1 MRASRLRANRVERV
15 ERRQRILGSRA
26 PSRGVSRVGAPDEG
40 GSGAV
45 FMTKHSASET
55 EAAGAINETQ
65 ALGALEATLA
75 HTFANRRYLLDALT
89 HRSYAYEFAGPGVVS
104 NERLE
109 FLGDAV
115 IALIASD
122 LLFARYP
129 AADEGTLT
137 QYRAALVRAS
147 TLARFADDLHLGAY
161 LRLGRGEDATGGRTR
176 QLLLASAFEA
186 VVGAL
191 YLDGKLP
198 VARRFLEP
206 LLAGAIEH
214 ISQNGGQRQIKD
226 DKSLLQELAQ
236 GELGVTPRYRV
247 VARSGP
253 SHERTFEVEVLL
265 GEVVA
270 AEVRGIVSG
279 KPSRARRMRRWRSRA
294 GASWRRRVCV
304 RRRSAWGQLAA
315 RVRSHRS
322 PMPRLIGVRLALP
335 SMRAKRIVVGVAR
348 VQGAVARRRC

>member
-1 MRASRLRANRVERV
+1 MAKQSA
-15 ERRQRILGSRA
+15 
-26 PSRGVSRVGAPDEG
+26 RG
-40 GSGAV
+40 
-45 FMTKHSASET
+45 T
-55 EAAGAINETQ
+55 EATGSTNEPQ
-65 ALGALEATLA
+65 ALAALEAVLA
-75 HTFANRRYLLDALT
+75 HTFANRQYLLDALT
-89 HRSYAYEFAGPGVVS
+89 HRSYAYEFAGPLVVS

-115 IALIASD
+115 IALVASD

-147 TLARFADDLHLGAY
+147 TLAKFADELRLGAY
-161 LRLGRGEDATGGRTR
+161 LRLGRGEEATGGRTR
-176 QLLLASAFEA
+176 PLLLASAFEA

-191 YLDGKLP
+191 YLDGELP
-198 VARRFLEP
+198 DARRFLEP
-206 LLAGAIEH
+206 LLAGAIER

-247 VARSGP
+247 VAESGP

-270 AEVRGIVSG
+270 ARGEGHSKRQAEQNAAHAALAQPG
-279 KPSRARRMRRWRSRA
+279 WCELAEARLHEA
-294 GASWRRRVCV
+294 EERVGGG
-304 RRRSAWGQLAA
+304 S
-315 RVRSHRS
+315 
-322 PMPRLIGVRLALP
+322 
-335 SMRAKRIVVGVAR
+335 
-348 VQGAVARRRC
+348 